1 MDIAD
6 ASDKQVED
14 FQLFSRLKKKEEGPK
29 YSGFCFNCDEGLEQ
43 PRRWCDSDCRTEWER
58 RARRTNEST

>member
-29 YSGFCFNCDEGLEQ
+29 YSGFCFNCGEDL
-43 PRRWCDSDCRTEWER
+43 PSPKRWCDADCRDEEQKRER
-58 RARRTNEST
+58 RLHAI